1 MKVKIK
7 DMPISNRPMERLIN
21 KGVEYLNDEELLA
34 VLIRTGNKEVSS
46 KVLSSFILNEIGGIK
61 KLKNVNYQSL
71 IKIKGIG
78 KTKACTIMA
87 AIELSNRIN
96 NDIDEINDIKMT
108 SPDIVFNYYKNK
120 FKNKKQEYFYCLY
133 LDNDKKVI
141 SEKLHYIGTINH
153 SLVHPREIYKEA
165 YLVSASGI
173 VCIHNH
179 PSGNVNP
186 SFDDKNVTN
195 NLKQIGDLF
204 GIKIVDHIIIGRNKY
219 YSFVEHGDI

>member
-34 VLIRTGNKEVSS
+34 ILIRTGNKEVSS